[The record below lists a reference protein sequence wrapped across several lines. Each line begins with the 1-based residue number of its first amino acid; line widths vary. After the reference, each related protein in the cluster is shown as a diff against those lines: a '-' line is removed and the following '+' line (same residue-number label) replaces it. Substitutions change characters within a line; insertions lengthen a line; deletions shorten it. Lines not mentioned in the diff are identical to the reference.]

1 MGQLFGLSMLRRF
14 IHTAS
19 MATTFGFLCL
29 LFCRPLFAG
38 VIDSSLPTPAGLAS
52 AVEFWQQVFAVHDS
66 ATVLFFDPF
75 DHATKYSAL
84 RVGDDMAGRSAID
97 KERARIVAE
106 YDLNEEDGRLRTQ
119 RGVKEQFLAG
129 LQIAGRYLP
138 EMKRIFR
145 EAGLPTDLA
154 YLPLVESSFN
164 LRARSPV
171 GAAGIWQFM
180 PETGRKFLQI
190 DDAVDERLDPITST
204 RAAARLLK
212 QNYQILGS
220 WPLAVTAYNHGTE
233 GILRAIETTGS
244 RNLTD
249 MIRRYKSPTFGFASQ
264 NFYAELL
271 AVVHLAKNSERYFPF
286 LRLQQPTPLR
296 ELTLTQPVS
305 MDVILKA
312 AAVEPKTFFEWNPA
326 IAPTVTK
333 LPAGSRFNVAPAKFS
348 RVMAAAQRQVTDVA
362 QVKKD
367 RAQAKAI
374 TVAAAKTQPV
384 GRALAP
390 ARSGSTVAK
399 ATNNGRPNLRVAAV
413 PNRVKLAKARNS
425 VSAPAS

>member
-1 MGQLFGLSMLRRF
+1 MGQLSGPIMVRRF
-14 IHTAS
+14 IQTATV
-19 MATTFGFLCL
+19 AKTIFFLSL
-29 LFCRPLFAG
+29 LFCRPLFAVG
-38 VIDSSLPTPAGLAS
+38 FESSLPTPAGLAS

-75 DHATKYSAL
+75 DHATMYSTL
-84 RVGDDMAGRSAID
+84 RASDDIAARSAID

-119 RGVKEQFLAG
+119 RGVKEQFLSG

-145 EAGLPTDLA
+145 ESGLPTDLA

-180 PETGRKFLQI
+180 PETGKKFLRI
-190 DDAVDERLDPITST
+190 DDAVDERLDPIAST

-233 GILRAIETTGS
+233 GMLRAIETTGS

-305 MDVILKA
+305 VDAILKA
-312 AAVEPKTFFEWNPA
+312 AAVEPKTFLEWNPA
-326 IAPTVTK
+326 IASTVSK
-333 LPAGSRFNVAPAKFS
+333 LPAGSRINVAPAKFAK
-348 RVMAAAQRQVTDVA
+348 VMAAAERQVTGAA

-367 RAQAKAI
+367 RAQAKTV
-374 TVAAAKTQPV
+374 TVAAAKTQPADK
-384 GRALAP
+384 ALAT
-390 ARSGSTVAK
+390 ARSGSTVTK
-399 ATNNGRPNLRVAAV
+399 ATKTSRTNIRIAAV
-413 PNRVKLAKARNS
+413 PSRFKLAKARNAAS
-425 VSAPAS
+425 VPAS